1 MGQAP
6 RKVPAQVNCKMAAAA
21 RWAAPGPPKA
31 GMRRAS
37 LDWISARRSGL
48 ASNRRAAPA
57 RLAAVLAPSLT
68 DARREAWS

>member
-1 MGQAP
+1 
-6 RKVPAQVNCKMAAAA
+6 
-21 RWAAPGPPKA
+21 
-31 GMRRAS
+31 MRRAS